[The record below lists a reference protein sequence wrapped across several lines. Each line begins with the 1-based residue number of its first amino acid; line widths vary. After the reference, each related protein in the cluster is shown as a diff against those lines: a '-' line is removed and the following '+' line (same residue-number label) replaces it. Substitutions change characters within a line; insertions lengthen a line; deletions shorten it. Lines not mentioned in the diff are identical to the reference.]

1 MLSGGRAPKKDSF
14 MRSEVFL
21 FSLKK
26 NKKKGFFHFF
36 IFLSFYVLFPI
47 FFFLISSLKNE
58 DDAEYQVHVAPSS
71 ICYAQ
76 SHHKLRVV
84 IQRHPLGI

>member
-47 FFFLISSLKNE
+47 FFFFNFFFK
-58 DDAEYQVHVAPSS
+58 
-71 ICYAQ
+71 
-76 SHHKLRVV
+76 K
-84 IQRHPLGI
+84 